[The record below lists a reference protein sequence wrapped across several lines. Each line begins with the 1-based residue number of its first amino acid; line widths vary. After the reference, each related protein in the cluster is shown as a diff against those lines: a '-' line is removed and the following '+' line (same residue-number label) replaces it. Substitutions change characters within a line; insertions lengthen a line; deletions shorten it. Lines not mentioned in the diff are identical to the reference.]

1 MLAKLE
7 ATVGADVA
15 NCMIDVLAVIAEDE
29 IAEKRLGIVPN
40 TPPRELITPAVA
52 ENPDVIADVA
62 DIVATKALDKPT
74 RALCKTVMPETAPDK
89 PLNEATADV
98 ANVLMA
104 VPAAVKALGN
114 WLILVL
120 NVLNTVGRLC
130 IATLAICA
138 DVAIK
143 LNPTPDCC
151 SPDPAVAIPELAI
164 AANPTAVAV
173 RVPTKSPRLRST
185 SIFTP

>member
-15 NCMIDVLAVIAEDE
+15 NCMIDVLAVIAE
-29 IAEKRLGIVPN
+29 AETAENRLGIVPN
-40 TPPRELITPAVA
+40 TPPSELITPAVA
-52 ENPDVIADVA
+52 EIPDVIADVA
-62 DIVATKALDKPT
+62 DIVAIKALDNPT

-98 ANVLMA
+98 ANVLIA
-104 VPAAVKALGN
+104 VPAVVKELGN
-114 WLILVL
+114 WLMLVL
-120 NVLNTVGRLC
+120 NVLNAVGRVC
-130 IATLAICA
+130 MATLAALA

-151 SPDPAVAIPELAI
+151 KPEPAVAIPELAI

-173 RVPTKSPRLRST
+173 KVPTKSPRLRST